1 MGKAPDELRQEIEE
15 TRSRM
20 GETVEAIGFKAD
32 VPSRAKE
39 KLSETKESMM
49 QSVRGAKDRATSAVA
64 GATDSASN
72 AAPTA
77 EGIKHQTRRAT
88 GFAQE
93 NPIGLAAGAIAVGF
107 LAGLALPATRVE
119 QERMGPIADEVKD
132 IAVETGREVVDK
144 AKEVA
149 QEASQNAMDTA
160 RSRGQ
165 EEAQDVASSVQERAS
180 EVTGRMQGERSAT

>member
-20 GETVEAIGFKAD
+20 GETVEAIGYKAD

-39 KLSETKESMM
+39 KLTDTKESVM
-49 QSVRGAKDRATSAVA
+49 QSVRGAKDRVTSAVA
-64 GATDSASN
+64 GAKDSTSS
-72 AAPTA
+72 AAPSDSD
-77 EGIKHQTRRAT
+77 IRRQTRRAA
-88 GFAQE
+88 GLAQE
-93 NPIGLAAGAIAVGF
+93 NPIGLAVGAMAVGF
-107 LAGLALPATRVE
+107 LAGLVVPATRVE
-119 QERMGPIADEVKD
+119 QERIGPIADEVKD

-149 QEASQNAMDTA
+149 QEASQNAMGTA

-165 EEAQDVASSVQERAS
+165 EEARDVASSVQERAS
-180 EVTGRMQGERSAT
+180 EATGRMQGEGSAT